1 MAPETMP
8 HLSEA
13 RLDMTAFA
21 YGGVLS
27 LVVVAVVGLVPAFRM
42 NASDVGSSLREQ
54 TASVEH
60 GFWRYVRPA
69 LIVGE
74 VALACVV
81 LTLAGLLIRTLSNLH
96 RTDVG
101 FAPGGLISAQ
111 IALPAARYPRSEYSA
126 AFYDTL
132 LRGLREQPG
141 VSGAALADPIPL
153 SGEKWSGTLRVDGRA
168 VVPGEP
174 LPHAEYYRVS
184 HGYFRTLGIALRAG
198 REFLPADDTR
208 APLVVMVDETF
219 AAHYWPGDTAI
230 GKRLNVG
237 GPDSPWAT
245 VVGVAARVKRDGPRH
260 TGEPQVYV
268 PYFQSRIRTM
278 NVIVRA
284 DEEGALAVAALRR
297 VVSNLDAQLP
307 VSQMVSLEELA
318 DRVTAADRFNL
329 LLVVSFAA
337 CALLLAGVGLYGVIA
352 YIVTQSTREI
362 GIRIALGSTQTA
374 LVGRLLIRAGA
385 WALFGVAAGLAA
397 AAAVS
402 RALSSLLFQVSPVD
416 ARTFALAAGVTF
428 VMALVS
434 TYLPAR
440 RITHL
445 DPVDAIR
452 G

>member
-1 MAPETMP
+1 
-8 HLSEA
+8 
-13 RLDMTAFA
+13 
-21 YGGVLS
+21 
-27 LVVVAVVGLVPAFRM
+27 
-42 NASDVGSSLREQ
+42 
-54 TASVEH
+54 
-60 GFWRYVRPA
+60 
-69 LIVGE
+69 
-74 VALACVV
+74 
-81 LTLAGLLIRTLSNLH
+81 
-96 RTDVG
+96 
-101 FAPGGLISAQ
+101 
-111 IALPAARYPRSEYSA
+111 
-126 AFYDTL
+126 
-132 LRGLREQPG
+132 
-141 VSGAALADPIPL
+141 
-153 SGEKWSGTLRVDGRA
+153 
-168 VVPGEP
+168 
-174 LPHAEYYRVS
+174 
-184 HGYFRTLGIALRAG
+184 
-198 REFLPADDTR
+198 
-208 APLVVMVDETF
+208 
-219 AAHYWPGDTAI
+219 
-230 GKRLNVG
+230 
-237 GPDSPWAT
+237 
-245 VVGVAARVKRDGPRH
+245 
-260 TGEPQVYV
+260 
-268 PYFQSRIRTM
+268 M

-307 VSQMVSLEELA
+307 ISQMVSLEELA

-385 WALFGVAAGLAA
+385 WALFGVAAGLVA